1 MREHRYSP
9 LSPHSCTG
17 HLPVDPPVEGMH
29 GSRGR
34 CEYSPPHACAGLGGT
49 DCQPCPQGGE
59 CCACAAE
66 PNRHTRSP
74 LRSPL
79 PQAGAAVGM
88 PALRREYRVASGRTV
103 EYRAASGR
111 TVLLQERRRR
121 APALR
126 PVRWRHDRA
135 DRPPGVSPSPGVD
148 VGGVSPSPGVDVG
161 GVSPSPGVDVAVVR
175 AIMPSPVCADI
186 RQTPQLITCTWRTI
200 QRTTCSD
207 SITAVP
213 IVLCLRRKRTE
224 CEHTRSLR
232 PRYYKLNRSR
242 TFASPIVQCHISEA
256 CSGGA
261 AVDDA
266 QCAVGYTNNRWRPL
280 RHAMF
285 TPLRCRCS
293 AQSAHLRLQPRVA
306 ALSTTRAQPSTRLSR
321 NVQACVAHI
330 MQQAD
335 CVEYP
340 EYPTTTCLPVLR

>member
-1 MREHRYSP
+1 MRCGAQQAHP
-9 LSPHSCTG
+9 LAAA
-17 HLPVDPPVEGMH
+17 LAAAA
-29 GSRGR
+29 SRSGR
-34 CEYSPPHACAGLGGT
+34 RHACAAT
-49 DCQPCPQGGE
+49 RVPRCQRSYCRVPRCQRSYCRVPRCQRSYCVAAGATSA
-59 CCACAAE
+59 CACAA
-66 PNRHTRSP
+66 TGAMAARSC
-74 LRSPL
+74 RL
-79 PQAGAAVGM
+79 PSRG
-88 PALRREYRVASGRTV
+88 E
-103 EYRAASGR
+103 
-111 TVLLQERRRR
+111 
-121 APALR
+121 
-126 PVRWRHDRA
+126 
-135 DRPPGVSPSPGVD
+135 PSPGVD
-148 VGGVSPSPGVDVG
+148 A
-161 GVSPSPGVDVAVVR
+161 AVVQ

-213 IVLCLRRKRTE
+213 IVLRHRRKRTE

-321 NVQACVAHI
+321 NVQAFVAHI

-340 EYPTTTCLPVLR
+340 EYPRTKCLPVLR